1 MNELKTT
8 LNDFK
13 NYYIINKNN
22 KNENEN
28 ITPFYILN
36 TDFYIVHQT
45 I

>member
-36 TDFYIVHQT
+36 TDFYIVQT

>member
-22 KNENEN
+22 KNEN

-36 TDFYIVHQT
+36 TDFYIVQT